1 MNPVAPAPP
10 QLDRLQRQSL
20 MIGVVGLLLYTVGG
34 WANPEQFF
42 RSYLLAYVFWVGIS
56 LGSLGVVMLHH
67 LTGGGW
73 GFVIRRLLESGT
85 RTLPL
90 MALLF
95 VPLLFGMSDLYVW
108 ARPDAVAADEI
119 LQHKSAYLNPSFFM
133 LRTAIYFAAWIGVA
147 SLLNR
152 WSGEQ
157 DRTAAPG
164 LTRRLQLLSGPGLVL
179 YGLTVTFASVDWVM
193 SLEPHWFSSIYGILF
208 MVGQGLAS
216 LAFATALAVA
226 LADRPPLSEL
236 VSPARLHDL
245 GNLLLAFVM
254 LWTYI
259 AFSQFL
265 IIWSGNLPEEIPWYL
280 HRTGGGW
287 QWIGLF
293 LLAFHFALPF
303 LLLLSRQIKRDARM
317 LMIVSAAII
326 AMRLVDLYWLVVPA
340 FHPDGV
346 RLHWMDLAAPV
357 GIGGLWMAVF
367 AWQLKQRPL
376 VPIHDPR
383 LKELMTHQG
392 GP

>member
-20 MIGVVGLLLYTVGG
+20 AVGVVGLLLCMVGG
-34 WANPEQFF
+34 WPNPEQFF

-383 LKELMTHQG
+383 LKELMTHEG

>member
-20 MIGVVGLLLYTVGG
+20 VIGVVGLLLYTVGG